1 MTDLRTCRVC
11 SVPKPCTTDHF
22 VWASGKRTLER
33 ICRPCR
39 NRAAREREQAKR
51 DALKRETS
59 GPAFDATAMA
69 AVLRRPLST
78 HRPAKGQQ

>member
-51 DALKRETS
+51 DALKHQQRY
-59 GPAFDATAMA
+59 DASALEQAM
-69 AVLRRPLST
+69 RRP
-78 HRPAKGQQ
+78 A